1 MATCSDIVINPV
13 PKPSAKAAK
22 KVKVRCRNNP
32 YNDECDFMM
41 RFWEAC
47 SSHGARTF
55 DRESQNYII
64 CCSKEDAFV
73 YSFPAISDYGAF
85 IPYFPD
91 EQSANAVIE
100 EVGMENLAKYYFNR
114 KDDYKWNLPF

>member
-1 MATCSDIVINPV
+1 MAMCSDVVINPV
-13 PKPSAKAAK
+13 PKPSAKTTK

-32 YNDECDFMM
+32 YSDECDFMM

>member
-1 MATCSDIVINPV
+1 MAMCSDVVINPV
-13 PKPSAKAAK
+13 PKPSAKTAK
-22 KVKVRCRNNP
+22 KVKVRRHSNH
-32 YNDECDFMM
+32 YSDEFDFMIH
-41 RFWEAC
+41 FWEVCAEY
-47 SSHGARTF
+47 GVRTF
-55 DRESQNYII
+55 DRENQNYII

-73 YSFPAISDYGAF
+73 YSFPAITDYGAC